1 MTVAL
6 SGKEIA
12 SKIEEHFP
20 GSIVES
26 SQDTVLVKSS
36 SLLKVATFL
45 KDTPNLDFDYLTS
58 ITAVDYYDYFEVIYQ
73 LTSLQHNHSLVV
85 KTRCYGRDNPT
96 LPSVVS
102 LWRGADFQ
110 EREIYDLM
118 GVSFDGHPNLKR
130 IFLWEGFEGH
140 PLRKDYLQW
149 QLKPSPL
156 LSM

>member
-6 SGKEIA
+6 SGEEIA
-12 SKIEEHFP
+12 RQIEEHFP

-26 SQDTVLVKSS
+26 SQDTVLVKSE
-36 SLLKVATFL
+36 SLLKVAAFL

-58 ITAVDYYDYFEVIYQ
+58 ITAVDYYDYFEAIYQ

-96 LPSVVS
+96 LPSVAG

-118 GVSFDGHPNLKR
+118 GISFDGHPNLKR
-130 IFLWEGFEGH
+130 IFLWGGFKGH
-140 PLRKDYLQW
+140 PLRKDYL
-149 QLKPSPL
+149 
-156 LSM
+156 